1 MESDFQITQD
11 EKELLIECIETDL
24 KVKKDYADND
34 PRYKEWSSDY
44 KEWYKDR
51 QEHLELLI
59 RRIREDL

>member
-24 KVKKDYADND
+24 KAKQDHPDDN
-34 PRYKEWSSDY
+34 PMY

-51 QEHLELLI
+51 CEHLELLI